1 MNITCL
7 YSSRISIPDIINH
20 KLFSVKRILLA
31 IDATNPDPQAI
42 DFACYIGRLTK
53 SDITGFFLENLVANE
68 EPSLK
73 VTGGLPQMEW
83 KVDEKEPDF
92 QQKKSLI
99 EKNISLFQNSCE
111 GKSVRSKS
119 LVASGTPA
127 KELIAESRYADLII
141 LDATMSFDKL
151 YEKTPTEFVRD
162 ILKEAE
168 CPVIIAPGSFEGIDE
183 IVFTY
188 DGSKSSSFAI
198 KQFTLLFPELREKK
212 ATVLHITES
221 GEWDNA
227 DKQHFLDWI
236 QPHYTVVGLKSMTGD
251 ASYCLFDYLYKR
263 KNTFIVMGAYG
274 RSNLSRFFRHSQADL
289 LINTMTQPIFISHY

>member
-7 YSSRISIPDIINH
+7 YSLRISTPDIVNP
-20 KLFSVKRILLA
+20 KLFYVKRILLA

-73 VTGGLPQMEW
+73 QTGGIPRMEW
-83 KVDEKEPDF
+83 EVDEKGTDF
-92 QQKKSLI
+92 QHKKSLT
-99 EKNISLFQNSCE
+99 EKNIALFHNCCE
-111 GKSVRSKS
+111 RKSVQSKS
-119 LVASGTPA
+119 LVVSGIPA

-141 LDATMSFDKL
+141 IDAATSFNKL
-151 YEKTPTEFVRD
+151 YEGTPTEFVRD
-162 ILKEAE
+162 TLKDAE
-168 CPVIIAPGSFEGIDE
+168 CPVIIAPDSFEGIDE

-188 DGSKSSSFAI
+188 DGTKSSSFAI

-212 ATVLHITES
+212 ATVLHVTES
-221 GEWDNA
+221 GEWNST
-227 DKQHFLDWI
+227 DKQHFLDWV
-236 QPHYTVVGLKSMTGD
+236 QPHYTMLGLKSMTGD
-251 ASYCLFDYLYKR
+251 AGYGLFDYLFKR